1 MTQSVFAA
9 ILGVP
14 NVGKSTLLN
23 RIVGEK
29 IAIVSPKPQTTRT
42 RVTGVLTEGET
53 QFVFLDTPGIH
64 KPRTLLGEGMI
75 KTIGEAASGVD
86 AAILLCEPHDAG
98 LSPVGEFLERLKKS
112 GVPVILCVNKI
123 DTLREKEALLPIIAK
138 LTEDYDFDAVLPISA
153 VSGEGVDELKAE
165 LKKFAVPSPHFFPD
179 DAVTDQPDR
188 VIAAELIR
196 EKLLLSLDHE
206 VPHGIAVEIEQFS
219 ARDDGDILDI
229 SAVIYCERESHKGII
244 IGKKGA
250 TLKKTMTAARL
261 DCEAFFGC
269 KVNLQTHV
277 KVKENWRNRAGFI
290 NSIGM
295 FEQQ

>member
-23 RIVGEK
+23 RMVGEK

-42 RVTGVLTEGET
+42 RVTGVVTEGET

-75 KTIGEAASGVD
+75 KTVGEAASGVD
-86 AAILLCEPHDAG
+86 VALLLCEPQGAG

-112 GVPVILCVNKI
+112 GVPVILCVNKT
-123 DTLREKEALLPIIAK
+123 DTLREKEALLPVIAE
-138 LTEDYDFDAVLPISA
+138 LSGQFDFEAVLPISA
-153 VSGEGVDELKAE
+153 VTGDGVDELKAE

-206 VPHGIAVEIEQFS
+206 IPHGIAVEIEQFS
-219 ARDDGDILDI
+219 TRDSGILDI
-229 SAVIYCERESHKGII
+229 SAVIYCEKDSHKGII
-244 IGKKGA
+244 IGKNGS
-250 TLKKTMTAARL
+250 LIKKTMTAARI

-269 KVNLQTHV
+269 KVNLQTRV

-295 FEQQ
+295 FDTQ

>member
-75 KTIGEAASGVD
+75 KTVGEAASGVD
-86 AAILLCEPHDAG
+86 AALLLCEPQGAG

-112 GVPVILCVNKI
+112 KVPVILCVNKI
-123 DTLREKEALLPIIAK
+123 DTLREKEALLPLIAK
-138 LTEDYDFDAVLPISA
+138 LTEEYDFAAVLPISA
-153 VSGEGVDELKAE
+153 ETGEGVDELKAE
-165 LKKFAVPSPHFFPD
+165 LKKLAVPSPHFFPD

-206 VPHGIAVEIEQFS
+206 IPHGIAVEIEQFS
-219 ARDDGDILDI
+219 TRDSGLLDI
-229 SAVIYCERESHKGII
+229 SAIIYCEKESHKGII
-244 IGKKGA
+244 IGKKGS
-250 TLKKTMTAARL
+250 LIKKTMTAARV

-269 KVNLQTHV
+269 KVNLQARV

>member
-23 RIVGEK
+23 RLVGEK

-42 RVTGVLTEGET
+42 RVTGVVTDGET

-64 KPRTLLGEGMI
+64 RPRTLLGEGMI
-75 KTIGEAASGVD
+75 KTVGEAASGVD
-86 AAILLCEPHDAG
+86 VALLLCEPQGSG

-123 DTLREKEALLPIIAK
+123 DTLREKEALLPLIAE
-138 LTEDYDFDAVLPISA
+138 LSVQYDFEAVLPVSA
-153 VSGEGVDELKAE
+153 ETGEGVDELKSE

-206 VPHGIAVEIEQFS
+206 IPHGIAVEIEQFS
-219 ARDDGDILDI
+219 TRDNGILDI
-229 SAVIYCERESHKGII
+229 SAIIYCEKDSHKGII
-244 IGKKGA
+244 IGRNGSLIKKA
-250 TLKKTMTAARL
+250 MTAARI

-269 KVNLQTHV
+269 KVNLQTRV

-295 FEQQ
+295 FETQ

>member
-23 RIVGEK
+23 RIVVEK

-75 KTIGEAASGVD
+75 KTVGEAASGVD
-86 AAILLCEPHDAG
+86 AALLLCEPQGAG

-112 GVPVILCVNKI
+112 KVPVILCVNKI

-138 LTEDYDFDAVLPISA
+138 LTENYDFEAVLPISA
-153 VSGEGVDELKAE
+153 VTGEGVDELKAE
-165 LKKFAVPSPHFFPD
+165 LKKLAVPSPHFVPD

-196 EKLLLSLDHE
+196 EKLLLTLEHE
-206 VPHGIAVEIEQFS
+206 IPHGIAVEIEQFS
-219 ARDDGDILDI
+219 TRDSGLLDI
-229 SAVIYCERESHKGII
+229 SAVIYCEKESHKGII
-244 IGKKGA
+244 IGKNGA
-250 TLKKTMTAARL
+250 LIKKMMTAARV

-269 KVNLQTHV
+269 KVNLQARV
-277 KVKENWRNRAGFI
+277 KVKENWRNRAVFI
-290 NSIGM
+290 NSIAM
-295 FEQQ
+295 FETQ

>member
-1 MTQSVFAA
+1 MTQSVFTA

-86 AAILLCEPHDAG
+86 AALLLCEPQGAG

-112 GVPVILCVNKI
+112 KVPVILCVNKI
-123 DTLREKEALLPIIAK
+123 DTLREKEALLPLIAK
-138 LTEDYDFDAVLPISA
+138 LTEDYDFEAVLPISA
-153 VSGEGVDELKAE
+153 VTGEGEFRDLFAAGQTVTLDYTLASGFDGTEVVFEITDVRYGVNADIYSDMLLPGAGGTCT
-165 LKKFAVPSPHFFPD
+165 AVPAVKYVRGDLTGDDRVTSD
-179 DAVTDQPDR
+179 DAVY
-188 VIAAELIR
+188 
-196 EKLLLSLDHE
+196 LLRH
-206 VPHGIAVEIEQFS
+206 
-219 ARDDGDILDI
+219 
-229 SAVIYCERESHKGII
+229 
-244 IGKKGA
+244 
-250 TLKKTMTAARL
+250 TLFPNDYPL
-261 DCEAFFGC
+261 
-269 KVNLQTHV
+269 
-277 KVKENWRNRAGFI
+277 
-290 NSIGM
+290 
-295 FEQQ
+295 

>member
-23 RIVGEK
+23 RLVGEK

-42 RVTGVLTEGET
+42 RVTGVVTDGET

-75 KTIGEAASGVD
+75 KTVGEAASGVD
-86 AAILLCEPHDAG
+86 AALLLCEPQGAG
-98 LSPVGEFLERLKKS
+98 LSPVGDFLERLKKS
-112 GVPVILCVNKI
+112 KVPVILCVNKI
-123 DTLREKEALLPIIAK
+123 DTLREKGALLPVIAE
-138 LTEDYDFDAVLPISA
+138 LSGQYDFEAVLPISA
-153 VSGEGVDELKAE
+153 ETGEGVDELKAE
-165 LKKFAVPSPHFFPD
+165 LKKLAVPSPHFFPD

-196 EKLLLSLDHE
+196 EKLLLSLEHE
-206 VPHGIAVEIEQFS
+206 IPHGIAVEIEQFS
-219 ARDDGDILDI
+219 TRNNGILDV
-229 SAVIYCERESHKGII
+229 SAIIYCEKDSHKGII
-244 IGKKGA
+244 IGKNGS
-250 TLKKTMTAARL
+250 LIKKTMTAARL

-269 KVNLQTHV
+269 KVNLQTRV

-295 FEQQ
+295 FETQ

>member
-23 RIVGEK
+23 RLVGEK

-42 RVTGVLTEGET
+42 RVTGVVTDGET

-75 KTIGEAASGVD
+75 KTVGEAASGVD
-86 AAILLCEPHDAG
+86 AALLLCEPQGAG
-98 LSPVGEFLERLKKS
+98 LSPVGDFLERLKKS
-112 GVPVILCVNKI
+112 KVPVILCVNKI
-123 DTLREKEALLPIIAK
+123 DTLREKGALLPVIAE
-138 LTEDYDFDAVLPISA
+138 LSGQYDFEAVLPISA
-153 VSGEGVDELKAE
+153 VTGEGVDELKAE
-165 LKKFAVPSPHFFPD
+165 LEKLAVPSPHFFPD

-196 EKLLLSLDHE
+196 EKLLLSLEHE
-206 VPHGIAVEIEQFS
+206 IPHGIAVEIEQFS
-219 ARDDGDILDI
+219 TRDNGILDI
-229 SAVIYCERESHKGII
+229 SAIIYCEKDSHKGII
-244 IGKKGA
+244 IGKNGS
-250 TLKKTMTAARL
+250 LIKKAMTAARL

-269 KVNLQTHV
+269 KVNLQTRV

-295 FEQQ
+295 FETQ

>member
-23 RIVGEK
+23 RLVGEK

-42 RVTGVLTEGET
+42 RVTGVVTDGET

-75 KTIGEAASGVD
+75 KTVGEAASGVD
-86 AAILLCEPHDAG
+86 AALLLCEPQGAG
-98 LSPVGEFLERLKKS
+98 LSPVGDFLERLKKS
-112 GVPVILCVNKI
+112 KVPVILCVNKI
-123 DTLREKEALLPIIAK
+123 DTLREKGALLPVIAE
-138 LTEDYDFDAVLPISA
+138 LSGQYDFEAVLPISA
-153 VSGEGVDELKAE
+153 ETGEGVDELKAE
-165 LKKFAVPSPHFFPD
+165 LKKLAVPSPHFFPD

-196 EKLLLSLDHE
+196 EKLLLSLEHE
-206 VPHGIAVEIEQFS
+206 IPHGIAVEIEQFS
-219 ARDDGDILDI
+219 TRESGILDV
-229 SAVIYCERESHKGII
+229 SAIIYCEKDSHKGII
-244 IGKKGA
+244 IGKNGS
-250 TLKKTMTAARL
+250 LIKKTMTAARL

-269 KVNLQTHV
+269 KVNLQTRV

-295 FEQQ
+295 FETQ

>member
-23 RIVGEK
+23 RMVGEK

-42 RVTGVLTEGET
+42 RVTGVVTEGET

-75 KTIGEAASGVD
+75 KTVGEAASGVD
-86 AAILLCEPHDAG
+86 AALLLCEPQGAG

-123 DTLREKEALLPIIAK
+123 DTLREKEA
-138 LTEDYDFDAVLPISA
+138 VLPISA
-153 VSGEGVDELKAE
+153 ETGEGVDELKAE

-206 VPHGIAVEIEQFS
+206 IPHGIAVEIEQFS
-219 ARDDGDILDI
+219 TRDSGILDI
-229 SAVIYCERESHKGII
+229 SAIIYCEKDSHKGII
-244 IGKKGA
+244 IGKNGS
-250 TLKKTMTAARL
+250 LIKKTMTAARI

-269 KVNLQTHV
+269 KVNLQTRV

-295 FEQQ
+295 FDTQ

>member
-42 RVTGVLTEGET
+42 RVTGVVTDGET

-75 KTIGEAASGVD
+75 KTVGEAASGVD
-86 AAILLCEPHDAG
+86 AALLLCEPQGAG
-98 LSPVGEFLERLKKS
+98 LSPVGEFLEKLKKS
-112 GVPVILCVNKI
+112 RVPVILCVNKI
-123 DTLREKEALLPIIAK
+123 DTLREKGSLLPLIAE
-138 LTEDYDFDAVLPISA
+138 LSEQYDFEAVLPISA
-153 VSGEGVDELKAE
+153 QTGEGVDEVLAE
-165 LKKFAVPSPHFFPD
+165 LRKFAVPSPHFFPD

-206 VPHGIAVEIEQFS
+206 IPHGIAVEIEQFS
-219 ARDDGDILDI
+219 TRDSGLLDI
-229 SAVIYCERESHKGII
+229 SAIIYCEKDSHKGII
-244 IGKKGA
+244 IGKNGS
-250 TLKKTMTAARL
+250 LIKKAMTAARV

-269 KVNLQTHV
+269 KVNLQTRV

-295 FEQQ
+295 FDNQ